1 MSSPAGLLTLD
12 WDAPVSDEVR
22 ERLYDP
28 IVWAVRRWRLELP
41 VTLMLETTAP
51 LSNLLGQGM
60 IVGSPL
66 LALLLPGGLAD
77 VQRLSKL
84 LQDPKNVQR
93 LVERIHGEERG
104 EGPDAARL

>member
-1 MSSPAGLLTLD
+1 LD
-12 WDAPVSDEVR
+12 WDTPVPEEVR
-22 ERLYDP
+22 ERLFSK

-41 VTLMLETTAP
+41 VTLFLESTAP
-51 LSNLLGQGM
+51 LSDVAGQGM

-84 LQDPKNVQR
+84 LQDPGNVRR
-93 LVERIHGEERG
+93 LIERIHAEE
-104 EGPDAARL
+104 PDAARG